1 MSHVFTREL
10 RRYVNSTHLNTVKDI
25 IPSEF
30 QEKYALK
37 ILQTPARFYPY
48 TGGVENYVYNLSRE
62 LIKLGHEVNIICA
75 NEQNK
80 YNKEEINII
89 KIKKLNYLG
98 KIANTNITLSLPF
111 RILDDDFDV
120 LHTHL
125 PTPWSADWSAVVSA
139 AKKKPLVLTYHN
151 DIVGKGIANCIAAI
165 YNRTALKIVL
175 KRAGKIIISHRNYLG
190 FSPYLK
196 AYRDKI
202 KIVPVGVDIERFK
215 PGDTKAEDTIFFLSL
230 LDEFHR
236 YKGLEYLLDAMK
248 LVKKEI
254 PRVKLKVGGTG
265 KLLEYYKR
273 KAASMDLGENVEFPG
288 YVPNENTP
296 WCYRNCNLFVLP
308 SISASQEGFGIVLLE
323 ALASG
328 RPVVTTEIAG
338 VAEDIK
344 KHKAGIV
351 VKPMDTKAL
360 ADAIIRVMQDKK
372 GAERMGTNGREL
384 VETKYSWIEIAKSIE
399 RIYNSL
405 EV

>member
-1 MSHVFTREL
+1 M
-10 RRYVNSTHLNTVKDI
+10 
-25 IPSEF
+25 
-30 QEKYALK
+30 K

-48 TGGVENYVYNLSRE
+48 IGGVENYTCYLSRE
-62 LIKLGHEVNIICA
+62 LVKLGHEVKIICA
-75 NEQNK
+75 NEPK
-80 YNKEEINII
+80 YNKKEIN
-89 KIKKLNYLG
+89 KIKQKRLEFIG
-98 KIANTNITLSLPF
+98 KIANTNITPALPF
-111 RILDDDFDV
+111 HILNEDFDV

-139 AKKKPLVLTYHN
+139 AKRKPLVLTYHN
-151 DIVGKGIANCIAAI
+151 DIVGRGIANYIAKT

-175 KRAGKIIISHRNYLG
+175 NRASKIIISHHNYIE
-190 FSPYLK
+190 FSGHLK
-196 AYRDKI
+196 AYREKI

-215 PGDTKAEDTIFFLSL
+215 PGDTKVEDTIFFLSL

-236 YKGLEYLLDAMK
+236 YKGLEYLLEAMK

-265 KLLEYYKR
+265 KLLGYYKR
-273 KAASMDLGENVEFPG
+273 KAASMGLGNNVEFLG
-288 YVPNENTP
+288 YVPNEKIP

-328 RPVVTTEIAG
+328 RPVVTTEIVG
-338 VAEDIK
+338 MAEDIK
-344 KHKAGIV
+344 KHNTGLV

-360 ADAIIRVMQDKK
+360 ADAIIGVMQDKK
-372 GAERMGTNGREL
+372 GVERMGTNGREL
-384 VETKYSWIEIAKSIE
+384 VETKYSWMEIAKSIE